1 MVTWSL
7 VSTLTNCRDAIV
19 DELRAQFMEHYT
31 IYWPGHNFG
40 TLSLGTLTAFGTVNI
55 SAGGGEH
62 ANAIQTELEM
72 AYGVGVPVVTNSPI
86 DYYQIKFPTKGEVD
100 DIDTTVV
107 WSGTPDPPD
116 ITITRV
122 NQGTVAVVPADVPML
137 DRLIGTDRTYATP
150 CCFVYPYQGETQ
162 EPNAGTNLRDDI
174 VYPFGILFV
183 ASVGQASLEVL
194 TEWRQ
199 KARRVL
205 HNGRLSGV
213 SSVIR
218 VTVEPMPIV
227 LPDVYRANNWIVSGL
242 VVKCLSR
249 EARE

>member
-1 MVTWSL
+1 MVAWAL
-7 VSTLTNCRDAIV
+7 ESTLTNCRDAIV
-19 DELRAQFMEHYT
+19 DELRAQFMEKYT
-31 IYWPGHNFG
+31 IYWPAYHAG
-40 TLSLGTLTAFGTVNI
+40 TLSLSTSTDYGTLNITPSGAI
-55 SAGGGEH
+55 SAG
-62 ANAIQTELEM
+62 ELQDNLEL
-72 AYGVGVPVVTNSPI
+72 AYGDGVPIVTAEAGDNYVI
-86 DYYQIKFPTKGEVD
+86 TFPTKGNVGN
-100 DIDTTVV
+100 IGTSVV
-107 WSGTPDPPD
+107 WAGTPDPPD
-116 ITITRV
+116 ITITKH
-122 NQGTVAVVPADVPML
+122 NEGTVAVVPADVPML

-174 VYPFGILFV
+174 VYPFGVLFV
-183 ASVGQASLEVL
+183 ASVGQTTLEVL